1 MPKADRVLAKRVHA
15 IVKANA
21 PDLSPKTWYGMPAYA
36 REGKVVCFFQSA
48 DKFKAR
54 YATFGFSDSGE
65 PRRGRHVAD
74 LLRAEGVDRRRRGKD
89 RQAPEESGELRP
101 RRSTSNVSRMH
112 LLERIRAAAGRL
124 GARLALVGADPRDD
138 EDLRARKALLVLI
151 SVLILPVAALWGAL
165 YLAFGSPVGVVP
177 LVYFGVL
184 LGAIVVFSRT
194 RDFPWLLRVGQVDIL
209 LAPTLSMIPL
219 GGFLDSGGVGL
230 WGILAPLGAL
240 VFNDV
245 RSAVRWYVAFV
256 VVFLGSG
263 LAGEVIGPVWEPLPV
278 WFTSTMLA
286 LNIAVGG
293 TIVFLLLAVFA
304 SQRREALAA
313 LRQEQEK
320 AENLL
325 LNILPRSIADRLKD
339 ERQPIADQFPS
350 ASILFADVVDFT
362 PWSEG
367 LPPAEVVGYLDRL
380 FSHFD
385 ELADRHGLEKIKTIG
400 DCYMVAAG
408 VPTPRPDHA
417 RALAFMALD
426 MLEAMRSDEG
436 VGHLGLELRVG
447 INSGPVVAGVIGR
460 KRFLYDLWGD
470 AVNTASRMES
480 HGAAGRIQITR
491 ATYQLLADEFEC
503 EPRGTINVKGKGEI
517 DTWYLVRPRS
527 ERSDRDRRDG
537 TRLSPATEPRP

>member
-1 MPKADRVLAKRVHA
+1 MHLMDRV
-15 IVKANA
+15 
-21 PDLSPKTWYGMPAYA
+21 
-36 REGKVVCFFQSA
+36 
-48 DKFKAR
+48 
-54 YATFGFSDSGE
+54 
-65 PRRGRHVAD
+65 
-74 LLRAEGVDRRRRGKD
+74 
-89 RQAPEESGELRP
+89 
-101 RRSTSNVSRMH
+101 
-112 LLERIRAAAGRL
+112 RAAADRIT
-124 GARLALVGADPRDD
+124 ARLALVGADPHDD

-151 SVLILPVAALWGAL
+151 SVLILPIAALWGAL

-177 LVYFGVL
+177 FVYFGIL
-184 LGAIVVFSRT
+184 LGAIAVFSRT
-194 RDFPWLLRVGQVDIL
+194 RDFPWLLRVAQVDIL

-240 VFNDV
+240 VFSSV
-245 RSAVRWYVAFV
+245 RSAARWYIAFL

-263 LAGEVIGPVWEPLPV
+263 IAGEVIGPVWAPLPV

-293 TIVFLLLAVFA
+293 TIVFTLLAVFA
-304 SQRREALAA
+304 GQRRDALAA
-313 LRQEQEK
+313 LRDEQAK

-325 LNILPRSIADRLKD
+325 LNILPRSIADRLKAQT
-339 ERQPIADQFPS
+339 QPIADQFGS

-362 PWSEG
+362 PWSEH
-367 LPPAEVVGYLDRL
+367 LPPAEVVGYLDHL

-385 ELADRHGLEKIKTIG
+385 DLTEGYGLEKIKTIG

-417 RALAFMALD
+417 RALALMALD
-426 MLEAMRSDEG
+426 MLEAMRSDDD
-436 VGHLGLELRVG
+436 VGHLGLDLRVG

-480 HGAAGRIQITR
+480 HGMPGRIQITG
-491 ATYQLLADEFEC
+491 ATYELLADEFEC
-503 EPRGTINVKGKGEI
+503 ERRGTIAVKGKGEI
-517 DTWYLVRPRS
+517 EAWYLIGPRVDGASAANDAALGQALADRAHRP
-527 ERSDRDRRDG
+527 
-537 TRLSPATEPRP
+537 